1 MKIGTEFLNSPPVNG
16 ARQRSLE
23 EAAMEKKEVYE
34 KHKKY
39 LVPCVATYYKEP
51 LILDRG
57 KGKYV
62 YDIEGKEYL
71 DFFGGIVTIS
81 VGHCDDEITEK
92 TCGQMKKLQHTST
105 YYPNVPIVSLAEK
118 LAQITPGKLQKSF
131 FTNSGSEAVEAAIL
145 LAQLYTKRHE
155 IIALRH
161 CYSGATLLTMNIT
174 AHGNYRLIESLV
186 PGIKHAHNAYCFRCA
201 FGKEYPDC
209 DLDCAKDVKE
219 LIETTTSGHPAAF
232 IAEPIQGVGGFIT
245 PPKEYFKEV
254 VSIVKK
260 YGGLFIC
267 DEVQTGWGRT
277 GGKMFGIEH
286 WEVEPDIMVMAKG
299 AANGVPVGL
308 TIATPE
314 VGDSL
319 KGSHLSTFG
328 GNPVTATAI
337 LATIDVIEKRKLVQ
351 NAEKMGLYLGDRLNG
366 LKEKYRAIGEVR
378 GMGLIQGLEIVKA
391 KKEPAPDFVTEIFE
405 STKEEGLL
413 IGKGGLYGNVIR
425 IAPPL
430 TIGKGDIDQA
440 IQIMDRG
447 FEKIQDTRTF

>member
-1 MKIGTEFLNSPPVNG
+1 
-16 ARQRSLE
+16 
-23 EAAMEKKEVYE
+23 MEKKEVYE

-92 TCGQMKKLQHTST
+92 TCEQVKKLQHTST

-131 FTNSGSEAVEAAIL
+131 FTNSGSEAVETAIL

-161 CYSGATLLTMNIT
+161 GYSGATLLAMNLT

-186 PGIKHAHNAYCFRCA
+186 PGIRHAHNAYCFRCA
-201 FGKEYPDC
+201 FGKEYPQC
-209 DLDCAKDVKE
+209 DLECAKDVKE

-337 LATIDVIEKRKLVQ
+337 LATIDVIEKRKLVDH
-351 NAEKMGLYLGDRLNG
+351 AEKMGLYLGNRLNG

-447 FEKIQDTRTF
+447 FEKIQDTRSA

>member
-1 MKIGTEFLNSPPVNG
+1 MKKNEI
-16 ARQRSLE
+16 
-23 EAAMEKKEVYE
+23 YE

-57 KGKYV
+57 KGKVV
-62 YDIEGKEYL
+62 YDIDGKEYL

-81 VGHCDDEITEK
+81 VGHCDDEITSKIYE
-92 TCGQMKKLQHTST
+92 QMKRLQHTST
-105 YYPNVPIVSLAEK
+105 LYPNIPIVSLAEK

-131 FTNSGSEAVEAAIL
+131 FTNSGAEAIETAVL
-145 LAQLYTKRHE
+145 LAQLYTKSHE

-161 CYSGATLLTMNIT
+161 CYSGPTLLAMNIT
-174 AHGNYRLIESLV
+174 AQGNYRLVESLV

-254 VSIVKK
+254 VSIVRK
-260 YGGLFIC
+260 YGGLLIC

-299 AANGVPVGL
+299 AANGAPVGI

-319 KGSHLSTFG
+319 KGSPLSTFG

-337 LATIDVIEKRKLVQ
+337 LVTIDVIEKRKLVQ
-351 NAEKMGLYLGDRLNG
+351 NAERMGKYLKDRLDE
-366 LKEKYRAIGEVR
+366 LKEKYRVIGEVR

-391 KKEPAPDFVTEIFE
+391 KKEPAPDFVAEIFE
-405 STKEEGLL
+405 STREQGLL
-413 IGKGGLYGNVIR
+413 IGRGGLYGNVIR

-430 TIGKGDIDQA
+430 SIEKGEIDQA
-440 IQIMDRG
+440 TQIMDRA
-447 FEKIQDTRTF
+447 FEKIQASRTV

>member
-1 MKIGTEFLNSPPVNG
+1 
-16 ARQRSLE
+16 LE

-92 TCGQMKKLQHTST
+92 TCEQVKKLQHTST

-131 FTNSGSEAVEAAIL
+131 FTNSGSEAVETAIL
-145 LAQLYTKRHE
+145 MAQLYTKRHE

-161 CYSGATLLTMNIT
+161 GYSGATLLAMNLT
-174 AHGNYRLIESLV
+174 AHGNYRLIESLL

-201 FGKEYPDC
+201 FGKEYPRC
-209 DLDCAKDVKE
+209 DLECAKDVKE

-337 LATIDVIEKRKLVQ
+337 LATIDVIEKRKLVDH
-351 NAEKMGLYLGDRLNG
+351 AEKMGLYLGNRLNG

>member
-1 MKIGTEFLNSPPVNG
+1 
-16 ARQRSLE
+16 
-23 EAAMEKKEVYE
+23 MEKKEIYE

-39 LVPCVATYYKEP
+39 LVPCAATYYKEP

-57 KGKYV
+57 KGKFV
-62 YDIEGKEYL
+62 YDIDGKEYL

-81 VGHCDDEITEK
+81 VGHCDDEITTK
-92 TCGQMKKLQHTST
+92 TCEQMKRLQHTST
-105 YYPNVPIVSLAEK
+105 LYPNIPIISLAEK

-131 FTNSGSEAVEAAIL
+131 FTNSGSEAVETAIL
-145 LAQLYTKRHE
+145 LAQLYTKSHE

-161 CYSGATLLTMNIT
+161 CYSGATLLAMNIT
-174 AHGNYRLIESLV
+174 AHGNYRLVESLV

-201 FGKEYPDC
+201 FGKEYPRC

-254 VSIVKK
+254 VSIVRK

-299 AANGVPVGL
+299 AANGAPVGL

-319 KGSHLSTFG
+319 KGSHISTFG

-337 LATIDVIEKRKLVQ
+337 LTTIDVIEKRKLVQ
-351 NAEKMGLYLGDRLNG
+351 NAEKMGIYLRDRLNG
-366 LKEKYRAIGEVR
+366 LKEKYRIIGEVR
-378 GMGLIQGLEIVKA
+378 GLGLIQGMEIVKS
-391 KKEPAPDFVTEIFE
+391 KKEPAPDFVAEIFE

-425 IAPPL
+425 ITPPL
-430 TIGKGDIDQA
+430 TIEKGDIDQA
-440 IQIMDRG
+440 IQIIDRA
-447 FEKIQDTRTF
+447 FEKIQASHAV